1 MRNKELLRKVSVKC
15 VAAIMTAAM
24 LMSPIA
30 GPVTSTVTVYAADA
44 GDTAASE
51 GGQAADAGDAAG
63 APSEEEPTVEVTA
76 SNDPKSVAPPTLISE
91 PVAVNETDN
100 VNNCSQ
106 IGTNNGIVVKN
117 YGPNDND
124 NPNRGRTGTID
135 TNANTV
141 NTNGGSI
148 GKGNVSTW
156 QADHKF
162 GNFGTVD
169 TNTSEGVIYFNG
181 KKIFELNSNG
191 GTLNENLGT
200 VVHNGNGGT
209 INNNDNIVK
218 ENLSGGVI
226 NKNGTNGTVGWNS
239 GLIKES
245 EGYVGTNVGS
255 LESNKNIL
263 ETNKGTVNVNQKGGD
278 IQDNAGATVKINHGR
293 IGTSEDVDENG
304 THYVSTIETNASD
317 GVIDKNTAKVGTNEG
332 IIKINANLG
341 IVGSMDDK
349 GNLTGGNKGTVK
361 TNEAGGIIFN
371 VTGGF
376 VQSNQ
381 GTVYNCGG
389 TVGSSNTDKGAGT
402 EYFLVDIVY
411 ENAYALDSSG
421 LTHEYGRDWIRQDGG
436 GNSTAYITIT
446 PTAGYEI
453 KEISGIPGYV
463 TAKSNSDGSWL
474 LTIYSGASTS
484 LNIAASQIQITVTPD
499 QAPQGP
505 AGVAEGGTTGEPQV
519 QGNAYEKAL
528 TVAEIIVCANTDRPV
543 FADTEEFTSG
553 YLAYF
558 QINGNT
564 TISEEAR
571 IQATIWGL
579 AHVYAS
585 KFTNATYDYKDNF
598 IKAFIDQY
606 NQYRQSNLNIIN
618 IFTKEIA
625 ENVFY
630 STRDSLKE
638 EGVAPV
644 PVPSPSDP
652 AIAVNYANGQPA
664 VVDGVA
670 QPAAVDGAAQPAAV
684 DGAAQTNDQAPAA
697 NGLFVQ
703 TFNPSPAVLPVTL
716 GPASNPAVTTPAID
730 TSATALATATWD
742 GASIKIGETTVTVSA
757 LAAQDCAGLAS
768 TAVTQAELTVVYE
781 SIFASTIAANGGSVA
796 DARAETL
803 KIATSLA
810 EYITK
815 DLPTNYTPA
824 EAATYKAAYMDAF
837 LKAIASG
844 KTFKKARN
852 AALSAARTKMA
863 QALLDQLNN
872 AHTEGETIGI
882 ETPVAPAATQS
893 PVVGEAADPAA
904 AQMIAQAQQAMQDAS
919 ALANGQ

>member
-106 IGTNNGIVVKN
+106 IGTNNGIVVN
-117 YGPNDND
+117 NFGPNDNA
-124 NPNRGRTGTID
+124 NPNQGRTGTID

-181 KKIFELNSNG
+181 KNEQLNPNG

-226 NKNGTNGTVGWNS
+226 NKNGTNGTVEWNS

-245 EGYVGTNVGS
+245 EGSVGTNVGS

-332 IIKINANLG
+332 TIKINANLG
-341 IVGSMDDK
+341 IVGSMDEK

-361 TNEAGGIIFN
+361 TNEAGGVIFN

-376 VQSNQ
+376 VQINQ

-389 TVGSSNTDKGAGT
+389 IVGSSNSDKGAGT

-421 LTHEYGRDWIRQDGG
+421 LTHKYGRDWIRQDGG

-446 PTAGYEI
+446 PTAG
-453 KEISGIPGYV
+453 P
-463 TAKSNSDGSWL
+463 
-474 LTIYSGASTS
+474 
-484 LNIAASQIQITVTPD
+484 
-499 QAPQGP
+499 
-505 AGVAEGGTTGEPQV
+505 
-519 QGNAYEKAL
+519 
-528 TVAEIIVCANTDRPV
+528 
-543 FADTEEFTSG
+543 
-553 YLAYF
+553 
-558 QINGNT
+558 
-564 TISEEAR
+564 
-571 IQATIWGL
+571 
-579 AHVYAS
+579 
-585 KFTNATYDYKDNF
+585 
-598 IKAFIDQY
+598 
-606 NQYRQSNLNIIN
+606 
-618 IFTKEIA
+618 
-625 ENVFY
+625 
-630 STRDSLKE
+630 
-638 EGVAPV
+638 
-644 PVPSPSDP
+644 
-652 AIAVNYANGQPA
+652 
-664 VVDGVA
+664 
-670 QPAAVDGAAQPAAV
+670 
-684 DGAAQTNDQAPAA
+684 
-697 NGLFVQ
+697 
-703 TFNPSPAVLPVTL
+703 
-716 GPASNPAVTTPAID
+716 
-730 TSATALATATWD
+730 
-742 GASIKIGETTVTVSA
+742 
-757 LAAQDCAGLAS
+757 
-768 TAVTQAELTVVYE
+768 
-781 SIFASTIAANGGSVA
+781 
-796 DARAETL
+796 
-803 KIATSLA
+803 
-810 EYITK
+810 
-815 DLPTNYTPA
+815 
-824 EAATYKAAYMDAF
+824 
-837 LKAIASG
+837 
-844 KTFKKARN
+844 
-852 AALSAARTKMA
+852 
-863 QALLDQLNN
+863 
-872 AHTEGETIGI
+872 
-882 ETPVAPAATQS
+882 
-893 PVVGEAADPAA
+893 
-904 AQMIAQAQQAMQDAS
+904 
-919 ALANGQ
+919 

>member
-44 GDTAASE
+44 GDAAE
-51 GGQAADAGDAAG
+51 

-106 IGTNNGIVVKN
+106 IGTNNGIVVNN

-124 NPNRGRTGTID
+124 NPNPGRTGTID

-181 KKIFELNSNG
+181 KNEQLNPNG

-226 NKNGTNGTVGWNS
+226 NKNGTNGTVEWNS

-245 EGYVGTNVGS
+245 EGSVGTNVGS

-332 IIKINANLG
+332 TIKINANLG
-341 IVGSMDDK
+341 IVGSMDEK

-361 TNEAGGIIFN
+361 TNEAGGVIFN

-376 VQSNQ
+376 VQINQ

-389 TVGSSNTDKGAGT
+389 TVGSSNSDKGAGT

-411 ENAYALDSSG
+411 ENAYALNSSG

-505 AGVAEGGTTGEPQV
+505 AGVAEGGTTGETTGGTEGIAQNDTAPGLNFTSAPSDEPQV
-519 QGNAYEKAL
+519 QRNAVTIE
-528 TVAEIIVCANTDRPV
+528 TIAEYAHKDLPA
-543 FADTEEFTSG
+543 FADTEEYYLFVEG
-553 YLAYF
+553 YQAYF
-558 QINGNT
+558 QQSRINV
-564 TISEEAR
+564 SPAAR
-571 IQATIWGL
+571 INATIWGL
-579 AHVYAS
+579 AYFYARLFPNELQEKFKAEFIS
-585 KFTNATYDYKDNF
+585 K
-598 IKAFIDQY
+598 Y
-606 NQYRQSNLNIIN
+606 NKFRPLNTGN
-618 IFTKEIA
+618 IFTQEIA
-625 ENVFY
+625 ESIY
-630 STRDSLKE
+630 DSTKDVILHSE
-638 EGVAPV
+638 EGEEHYTF
-644 PVPSPSDP
+644 D
-652 AIAVNYANGQPA
+652 NGNGQPA
-664 VVDGVA
+664 VVDG
-670 QPAAVDGAAQPAAV
+670 AAQPAVV
-684 DGAAQTNDQAPAA
+684 DGAAQTNDQAPAAPAA

-716 GPASNPAVTTPAID
+716 GPASNPAP
-730 TSATALATATWD
+730 
-742 GASIKIGETTVTVSA
+742 E
-757 LAAQDCAGLAS
+757 
-768 TAVTQAELTVVYE
+768 
-781 SIFASTIAANGGSVA
+781 
-796 DARAETL
+796 
-803 KIATSLA
+803 
-810 EYITK
+810 
-815 DLPTNYTPA
+815 
-824 EAATYKAAYMDAF
+824 
-837 LKAIASG
+837 
-844 KTFKKARN
+844 
-852 AALSAARTKMA
+852 
-863 QALLDQLNN
+863 
-872 AHTEGETIGI
+872 
-882 ETPVAPAATQS
+882 PAAGND
-893 PVVGEAADPAA
+893 VVHVQGGQVANNVPANA
-904 AQMIAQAQQAMQDAS
+904 VNTRAPKQNIVSTPDSTQDAAPDVGIKPAPERRHES
-919 ALANGQ
+919 G